1 MEQIRTVNMG
11 KTLKYFT
18 LWIGVLFLTAGFSR
32 ADSRPPRVGGVLP
45 QFSLSAPASGEHQQ
59 YLGIT
64 GKESFTIPE
73 IRAEIVII
81 EIFNM
86 Y

>member
-1 MEQIRTVNMG
+1 MG
-11 KTLKYFT
+11 KTLQYFT
-18 LWIGVLFLTAGFSR
+18 LWIGIVFLTAGVSR
-32 ADSRPPRVGGVLP
+32 ADSRPPQVGGVLP
-45 QFSLSAPASGEHQQ
+45 QFSLSAPASGENQQ

-64 GKESFTIPE
+64 GKDSFTIPE
-73 IRAEIVII
+73 VRAQIVII

>member
-1 MEQIRTVNMG
+1 MG
-11 KTLKYFT
+11 KTFKHFT
-18 LWIGVLFLTAGFSR
+18 VLIGVILLTAGFSG
-32 ADSRPPRVGGVLP
+32 ADSRPPQVGSVLP
-45 QFSLSAPASGEHQQ
+45 EFRLSAPASAELQQ

-64 GKESFTIPE
+64 GKDSFTIPE
-73 IRAEIVII
+73 IRADIVII

>member
-1 MEQIRTVNMG
+1 MG

-18 LWIGVLFLTAGFSR
+18 VLIGIILLTAGFSG
-32 ADSRPPRVGGVLP
+32 ADSRPPQVGGVLP
-45 QFSLSAPASGEHQQ
+45 EFRLPAPASTELQQ
-59 YLGIT
+59 YLGII
-64 GKESFTIPE
+64 GKDSFAIPE
-73 IRAEIVII
+73 IKAEIVII